1 MGKWGFFITFEGI
14 EGSGKSTLAN
24 MLYEKLK
31 VYDFPVVFTREPG
44 GTEVGEKI
52 REIILNKNFDI
63 DPYSELFLFFSARR
77 ENVKKIIIPSLREG
91 KIVIC
96 DRFDDST
103 FAYQG
108 FGRNIPLRFITR
120 VNKLVTEKIKPNLT
134 FLIDV
139 PVNIGFSR
147 IKRED
152 RIEMEEGDFHE
163 KVRKG
168 FLTMAKR
175 AKKRVIV
182 LNGEN
187 NLERNIEICEEITF
201 KRLLEKG
208 KFVKKIKEIKGEK

>member
-44 GTEVGEKI
+44 GTDVGEKI

-63 DPYSELFLFFSARR
+63 DPYSELFLFLVARR
-77 ENVKKIIIPSLREG
+77 ENVKRIITPALREG

-120 VNKLVTEKIKPNLT
+120 VNKLITEEIKPNLT

-152 RIEMEEGDFHE
+152 RIEIEKTDFHE
-163 KVRKG
+163 RVRKG
-168 FLTMAKR
+168 FLTIAKR

-182 LNGEN
+182 LNGED

-201 KRLLEKG
+201 RRLLEKG

>member
-14 EGSGKSTLAN
+14 EGSGKSTLAE
-24 MLYEKLK
+24 MLYERLK
-31 VYDFPVVFTREPG
+31 IYGFPVVLTREPG
-44 GTEVGEKI
+44 GTKVGEKI
-52 REIILNKNFDI
+52 REVILNKNFDI
-63 DPYSELFLFFSARR
+63 DPYSELFLFLAARR
-77 ENVKKIIIPSLREG
+77 ENIKKIIIPSLKEG

-108 FGRNIPLRFITR
+108 FGREIPLRFITR
-120 VNKLVTEKIKPNLT
+120 VNKLVTEEIKPNLT

-152 RIEMEEGDFHE
+152 RIEMEEEDFHK
-163 KVRKG
+163 KVREG
-168 FLTMAKR
+168 FLKIAKK
-175 AKKRVIV
+175 AKKRIIV

-187 NLERNIEICEEITF
+187 NLERNIEMCEEITF
-201 KRLLEKG
+201 KRLLEKE

>member
-31 VYDFPVVFTREPG
+31 AYGFPVIFTREPG
-44 GTEVGEKI
+44 GTQVGEKI

-63 DPYSELFLFFSARR
+63 DIYSELFLFLVARR

-120 VNKLVTEKIKPNLT
+120 VNKLVTEEIKPNLT
-134 FLIDV
+134 FLIDI

-152 RIEMEEGDFHE
+152 RIEMEGGDFHE
-163 KVRKG
+163 RVRNG
-168 FLTMAKR
+168 FLTIAKK

-182 LNGEN
+182 LNGED

-201 KRLLEKG
+201 KRLLEKN

>member
-44 GTEVGEKI
+44 GTDVGEKI

-63 DPYSELFLFFSARR
+63 DPYSELFLFLVARR
-77 ENVKKIIIPSLREG
+77 ENIKRIIIPSLREG

-120 VNKLVTEKIKPNLT
+120 VNKLVTEEIKPNLT

-147 IKRED
+147 IKKED
-152 RIEMEEGDFHE
+152 RIEMEKNDFHE
-163 KVRKG
+163 RVRKG
-168 FLTMAKR
+168 FLTIAKR
-175 AKKRVIV
+175 AKKRVVV
-182 LNGEN
+182 LNGED

-208 KFVKKIKEIKGEK
+208 KFVRKIKEIKGEK